1 MVTEF
6 DAVPELVPDWN
17 RHPLLASEM
26 HDTKAHRLTSHTQ
39 PSLSPAKP
47 AHRGFPQLPPSFV
60 ASRASVG
67 EVDRGRCHFS
77 VAKLLLAVLY
87 QPLKPPPPSAGTPQR
102 ALVPE
107 RVGRVPQ
114 SPGLLAFSIHQPD
127 PWAGAGPVR
136 TAPLAHPQLSDQTRQ
151 RRKTQKA
158 PRTQGPILY
167 PAYPPCTPDNPLNSQ
182 EPVRPKPQS

>member
-26 HDTKAHRLTSHTQ
+26 HGTKAHRLTSHTQ

-77 VAKLLLAVLY
+77 VAKRLLLAVWRTRAACIKTSSRHLDH
-87 QPLKPPPPSAGTPQR
+87 LEAPPRLLFNDG
-102 ALVPE
+102 PE
-107 RVGRVPQ
+107 
-114 SPGLLAFSIHQPD
+114 A
-127 PWAGAGPVR
+127 
-136 TAPLAHPQLSDQTRQ
+136 
-151 RRKTQKA
+151 
-158 PRTQGPILY
+158 
-167 PAYPPCTPDNPLNSQ
+167 
-182 EPVRPKPQS
+182 